1 MVGKFAECTN
11 ADALRRT
18 AERSQSMIDAQRAEE
33 EQSKE
38 REAEDRRKASLQVK
52 MDQRC
57 AREDAAVAKAKEK
70 AVAERMARQ
79 EALPVNV
86 KVSNQQKDMQEWQER
101 RARARKRD
109 IRSSSNK

>member
-18 AERSQSMIDAQRAEE
+18 EERSQSMIDAQRAEE

-70 AVAERMARQ
+70 AAAERTPR
-79 EALPVNV
+79 P
-86 KVSNQQKDMQEWQER
+86 
-101 RARARKRD
+101 
-109 IRSSSNK
+109 RSETRYSV